1 MEAKC
6 SLGYKNLTNIDISSV
21 CIQQM
26 KERCAS
32 MPEIKCMESW
42 KGMNLLG
49 EVMDVCHMTFPDQS
63 FDFIFDKGTLD
74 AILCGE
80 NDQKDCQNALK
91 EVIRYEE

>member
-1 MEAKC
+1 
-6 SLGYKNLTNIDISSV
+6 
-21 CIQQM
+21 
-26 KERCAS
+26 
-32 MPEIKCMESW
+32 
-42 KGMNLLG
+42 MNLLG

-80 NDQKDCQNALK
+80 NDQEDCQNALK